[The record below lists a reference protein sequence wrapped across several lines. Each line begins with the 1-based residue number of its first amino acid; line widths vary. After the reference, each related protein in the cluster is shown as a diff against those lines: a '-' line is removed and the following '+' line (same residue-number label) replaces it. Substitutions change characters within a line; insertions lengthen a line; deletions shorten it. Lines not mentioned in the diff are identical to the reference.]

1 MPLQI
6 AVVGSG
12 VKDGDGSVKQ
22 LAKEVG
28 REVARVGAV
37 LITGGLGGVMGWAS
51 SGAKEVGGT
60 TIGIIPGTEK
70 NDANPFVD
78 YVVVTG
84 MGHAR
89 NVLVVR
95 SADAVIALSG
105 GPGTLSEVALAV
117 KMGKKV
123 IGLDAWGDI
132 DGVTSA
138 RTPKEAVKIAID
150 SIG

>member
-1 MPLQI
+1 VAIQI

-12 VKDGDGSVKQ
+12 VGDESVKE

-28 REVARVGAV
+28 REIAKAGAV
-37 LITGGLGGVMGWAS
+37 LVTGGLGGVMESAS
-51 SGAKEVGGT
+51 SGAKEAGGT
-60 TIGIIPGTEK
+60 TIGIIPGTDK
-70 NDANPFVD
+70 NDANPHVD

-95 SADAVIALSG
+95 SADVVIALPG
-105 GPGTLSEVALAV
+105 GAGTLSEVALAT

-123 IGLDAWGDI
+123 IGLGAWGEI
-132 DGVTSA
+132 DGATTA
-138 RTPKEAVKIAID
+138 GTPKEAVKIAID
-150 SIG
+150 SVG